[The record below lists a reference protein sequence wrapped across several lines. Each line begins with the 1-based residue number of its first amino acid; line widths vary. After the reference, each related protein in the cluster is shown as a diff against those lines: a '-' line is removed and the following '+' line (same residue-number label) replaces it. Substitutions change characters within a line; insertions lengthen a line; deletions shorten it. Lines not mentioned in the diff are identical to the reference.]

1 MGEIKEEDKKKAIE
15 MLNTPVFLEIIGKR
29 YGFINHNA
37 SLIQELIDE
46 KEPPI
51 DLDKIKE
58 LMDAESSP

>member
-1 MGEIKEEDKKKAIE
+1 
-15 MLNTPVFLEIIGKR
+15 LNTPVFLEIIGKR
-29 YGFINHNA
+29 YGFINQNA